1 MCLLDRPEITTT
13 SSAAF
18 HTMRIVT
25 GDPQNNCLDINGHS
39 VRSDYIFV
47 LDYKTS
53 ACTLSV
59 VRLFVCG
66 NPLTV
71 CRDY

>member
-1 MCLLDRPEITTT
+1 MDIKCFV

-18 HTMRIVT
+18 HTIRIVT
-25 GDPQNNCLDINGHS
+25 GDPQKNCLGINGHS

-47 LDYKTS
+47 LDCKTS
-53 ACTLSV
+53 
-59 VRLFVCG
+59 G
-66 NPLTV
+66 DPLTV